1 MNRKKLLKHL
11 VFLMFFIFGLYI
23 MSERFYWYSLLWY
36 FDMIMHFLGGLWVGM
51 FFLYVFSIEKPVSKN
66 TTLSLKVFLATFLIG
81 ILWEFYELALDMISR
96 TDFDFPDTFSDML
109 FDVLGVLLATFYYLK
124 GTIWMTR
131 QK

>member
-1 MNRKKLLKHL
+1 M
-11 VFLMFFIFGLYI
+11 
-23 MSERFYWYSLLWY
+23 
-36 FDMIMHFLGGLWVGM
+36 GM